1 MTINMDTYCSCIS
14 SATFPAACS
23 FAQQKTP
30 SNPRSAF
37 ANFSTK
43 QLSWKCCV
51 MASANTKQ
59 GGPRRRRVVES
70 LKGFGSKVTFTFKI
84 HTYINPP
91 SSHLSALSACS
102 SSFSSKTLCTDI
114 YRCILESTRNWKML
128 QTNAHSGLRHDNN
141 N

>member
-59 GGPRRRRVVES
+59 GGPRRRRIVES

-84 HTYINPP
+84 HTCINPS
-91 SSHLSALSACS
+91 SSHLAALSLRLLPVLLFKNFMYRYISLYSGIYTQLENAAN
-102 SSFSSKTLCTDI
+102 KRTL
-114 YRCILESTRNWKML
+114 RSPP
-128 QTNAHSGLRHDNN
+128 
-141 N
+141 

>member
-1 MTINMDTYCSCIS
+1 MTINMDTRSWIS

-23 FAQQKTP
+23 FAQIMP
-30 SNPRSAF
+30 PNPRSAF

-59 GGPRRRRVVES
+59 GGPRRRRIVES

>member
-59 GGPRRRRVVES
+59 GGPRRRRIVES

-91 SSHLSALSACS
+91 PFLSALSPPASRPSLQKLYVQIYIAVFWNLHAIGKCCN
-102 SSFSSKTLCTDI
+102 KRTL
-114 YRCILESTRNWKML
+114 RSPP
-128 QTNAHSGLRHDNN
+128 
-141 N
+141 